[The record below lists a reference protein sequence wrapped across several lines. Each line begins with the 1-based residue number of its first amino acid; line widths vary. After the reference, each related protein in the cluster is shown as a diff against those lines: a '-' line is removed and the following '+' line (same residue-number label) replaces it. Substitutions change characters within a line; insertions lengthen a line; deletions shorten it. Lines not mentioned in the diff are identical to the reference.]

1 MAKKSKTKTTE
12 KKNAS
17 TPKDELKSIKI
28 KVNQYGEIIKDVNI
42 DQINAFLNDH
52 VPDKKF
58 E

>member
-1 MAKKSKTKTTE
+1 MAKKSKNKSTE
-12 KKNAS
+12 KKS
-17 TPKDELKSIKI
+17 TDTPKDELKSIKI